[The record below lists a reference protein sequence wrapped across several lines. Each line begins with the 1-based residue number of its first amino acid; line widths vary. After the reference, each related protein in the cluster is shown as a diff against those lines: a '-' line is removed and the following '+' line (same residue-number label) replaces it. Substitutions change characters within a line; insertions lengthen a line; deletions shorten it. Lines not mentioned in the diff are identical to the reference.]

1 MNYFTQDFLKFFKEL
16 EKNNNREWFNKNKS
30 RYEESVK
37 KPFEAFITELIRRI
51 HDEDPNIN
59 TNPKDSIFRIYRDV
73 RFSPDK
79 RPYKTHASAV
89 ISAGG
94 RKDMRDPGHYIELS
108 AKEIRFYGGLYM
120 IEKNDLQMIREHI
133 AANTARFNKLIGDK
147 KFKKVFGK
155 MLGEQNK
162 RIPPEFKEAYEKQPL
177 IANKQ
182 FYFFAKL
189 DTKELPN
196 KKLTDK
202 LMNFYKVAKPINNFL
217 KQALR

>member
-16 EKNNNREWFNKNKS
+16 ENNREWFNKNKS